1 MYFAVTVLL
10 VVRMIV
16 HRNIVDIHCDAVLPK
31 LLKHGLS
38 VVVLHLYDIEMPSAV
53 RLRQLI
59 RRHNIR
65 AVRKRLIVAL
75 CDLPSASKETVQ
87 LPHLAAAER
96 TLDICH
102 AVVIAKIELL
112 IKPRSLI
119 SRHQIRISGNSVAAE
134 QH

>member
-1 MYFAVTVLL
+1 MYFSVTVLL

-38 VVVLHLYDIEMPSAV
+38 VVILHLYDIEMPSAV

-75 CDLPSASKETVQ
+75 CDLPSARKEAVQ

-96 TLDICH
+96 TLDI
-102 AVVIAKIELL
+102 
-112 IKPRSLI
+112 
-119 SRHQIRISGNSVAAE
+119 GFTG
-134 QH
+134 

>member
-1 MYFAVTVLL
+1 M
-10 VVRMIV
+10 
-16 HRNIVDIHCDAVLPK
+16 
-31 LLKHGLS
+31 
-38 VVVLHLYDIEMPSAV
+38 VLHLYDIEMPSAV

-87 LPHLAAAER
+87 LPHLAAAKR

-119 SRHQIRISGNSVAAE
+119 SRHQIWISGNSVAAE